1 MFACAQPVAGLQE
14 SFVQPLPSLQFNAAP
29 PQAPPEQVSLV
40 VHAFPSL
47 QGLELLA
54 WVHPLAELHPSSVQA
69 FPSLQFGGGPPTH
82 APAAHVSPVVHAFPS
97 LHAALLLPKTQP
109 SPGLHVSVVHT
120 LPSLQVGAGPPTHAP
135 PEQASFVVQA
145 LLSLQ
150 AATLFTCTQPDRG
163 LQESSVQTLLS
174 LQLGAGP
181 PTQLP
186 PEQVSFVVHALLS
199 LHEMVLFV
207 CAQTPDEQASVV
219 HPLPSSHWLAWVHS
233 MQPPI
238 GVPAH
243 VPPAQT
249 SSLVQV

>member
-1 MFACAQPVAGLQE
+1 
-14 SFVQPLPSLQFNAAP
+14 
-29 PQAPPEQVSLV
+29 
-40 VHAFPSL
+40 
-47 QGLELLA
+47 LELLA
-54 WVHPLAELHPSSVQA
+54 WVHPVAELHPSSVQA

-82 APAAHVSPVVHAFPS
+82 VPPEQASFAVQ
-97 LHAALLLPKTQP
+97 ALLSLQAATLFTCTQP
-109 SPGLHVSVVHT
+109 DRGLQESSVQI
-120 LPSLQVGAGPPTHAP
+120 LPSLQLGAGPPTHAP

-163 LQESSVQTLLS
+163 LQESSVQTLPS

-186 PEQVSFVVHALLS
+186 PEQVSFVVQALLS

-233 MQPPI
+233 RQPGI

-249 SSLVQV
+249 SPLVHA

>member
-1 MFACAQPVAGLQE
+1 M
-14 SFVQPLPSLQFNAAP
+14 QPLPSSQLMGVP

-54 WVHPLAELHPSSVQA
+54 WVHPVAELHPSSVQA

-82 APAAHVSPVVHAFPS
+82 APAAHVSPVVQAFPS
-97 LHAALLLPKTQP
+97 LHAALLLLKTQP

-150 AATLFTCTQPDRG
+150 AAALFTCTQPDRG
-163 LQESSVQTLLS
+163 LQESSVQTLPS
-174 LQLGAGP
+174 LQLGGGP
-181 PTQLP
+181 PTHAP
-186 PEQVSFVVHALLS
+186 AAQVSLVVHAFPS
-199 LHEMVLFV
+199 LHADVLLV
-207 CAQTPDEQASVV
+207 NTQTPAGHESFVQTF
-219 HPLPSSHWLAWVHS
+219 PSLHSLLWLHS

-238 GVPAH
+238 GVPWH

-249 SSLVQV
+249 SPLVHA